1 MGAVAREMA
10 ALSGKILDSE
20 DYEETLVFNLPEAPG
35 MRPMSVRDDG
45 ILPLR

>member
-20 DYEETLVFNLPEAPG
+20 DYEDTLVFNFPDASG
-35 MRPMSVRDDG
+35 MRPISVRDDG